1 MKALHC
7 VIVDRKN
14 SKACVAIKDR
24 LESSK
29 ETVRA
34 FIFPEGTRSK
44 DGSVKPFKSGA
55 FRLATDLNAIILP
68 IYIEGS
74 RLTWETRKN
83 SGRVV
88 VHSTVMEPIDLKE
101 LSKEK
106 PINPKTELVPLVYEK
121 FQQISA
127 KK

>member
-1 MKALHC
+1 
-7 VIVDRKN
+7 
-14 SKACVAIKDR
+14 
-24 LESSK
+24 
-29 ETVRA
+29 
-34 FIFPEGTRSK
+34 
-44 DGSVKPFKSGA
+44 
-55 FRLATDLNAIILP
+55 LATDLNAIILP